1 MSSVINI
8 NNIDVIFENK
18 DEQIFCTSLDIAK
31 VFGKRHDH
39 LLRDIR
45 NILNELREIGASNEF
60 LNFGEIVQISKTTNP
75 KNGKLVNRKM
85 PMYNLTRDAF
95 TLLAMGF
102 TGKKALQFKIAFINA
117 FNQMEQI
124 IKNKEIEKIKQLKHY
139 DLPDTPYKEKIANAI
154 KEIEQKQNSKF
165 IELIEYEIVE
175 KFKNGKT
182 QVLQKLNFKTK
193 LI

>member
-31 VFGKRHDH
+31 VFGKRHDDV
-39 LLRDIR
+39 LKSIR
-45 NILNELREIGASNEF
+45 NILNELREIGASNE
-60 LNFGEIVQISKTTNP
+60 LRNFAETYRNTEIRGFGKVKGKT
-75 KNGKLVNRKM
+75 RKDRC
-85 PMYNLTRDAF
+85 YNLTRDAF

>member
-31 VFGKRHDH
+31 VFGKQHKNV
-39 LLRDIR
+39 LRDIE
-45 NILNELREIGASNEF
+45 NIINEIQEIGCF
-60 LNFGEIVQISKTTNP
+60 QCKLNFELSFQVRKIDGFR
-75 KNGKLVNRKM
+75 GKEKKY
-85 PMYNLTRDAF
+85 PFYNLTRDAF

-139 DLPDTPYKEKIANAI
+139 DLPDTPYKEKIASAI

>member
-31 VFGKRHDH
+31 VFGKRHDNV
-39 LLRDIR
+39 LADIKL
-45 NILNELREIGASNEF
+45 ILNELREIGASNEF
-60 LNFGEIVQISKTTNP
+60 LNFEEVVRISKTTNP

-139 DLPDTPYKEKIANAI
+139 DLPDTPYKEKIANA
-154 KEIEQKQNSKF
+154 
-165 IELIEYEIVE
+165 
-175 KFKNGKT
+175 
-182 QVLQKLNFKTK
+182 
-193 LI
+193 

>member
-18 DEQIFCTSLDIAK
+18 NEQIFCTSLDIAK
-31 VFGKRHDH
+31 VFGKRHNH

-45 NILNELREIGASNEF
+45 NILNELREIGASNEVS
-60 LNFGEIVQISKTTNP
+60 NFGEIVQISKTTNP

>member
-18 DEQIFCTSLDIAK
+18 NEQIFCTSLDIAK
-31 VFGKRHDH
+31 VFGKRHDNV
-39 LLRDIR
+39 LADIKL
-45 NILNELREIGASNEF
+45 ILNELREIGAF
-60 LNFGEIVQISKTTNP
+60 QGLLNFEETYRNTEIRGFGKVKGKT
-75 KNGKLVNRKM
+75 RKDRC
-85 PMYNLTRDAF
+85 YNLTRDAF

>member
-31 VFGKRHDH
+31 VFGKRHDDV
-39 LLRDIR
+39 LKSIR
-45 NILNELREIGASNEF
+45 NILNELREIGASND
-60 LNFGEIVQISKTTNP
+60 LRNFAEIVQISKTTNP

>member
-31 VFGKRHDH
+31 VFGKRHDDV
-39 LLRDIR
+39 LKAIRDI
-45 NILNELREIGASNEF
+45 LSKLREIGAF
-60 LNFGEIVQISKTTNP
+60 QDLRNFAETYRNTEIRGFGKVKGKT
-75 KNGKLVNRKM
+75 KKDRC
-85 PMYNLTRDAF
+85 YNLTRDAF

>member
-31 VFGKRHDH
+31 VFGKRHDDV
-39 LLRDIR
+39 LKSIR
-45 NILNELREIGASNEF
+45 NILNELREIGVSNE
-60 LNFGEIVQISKTTNP
+60 LRNFAEVVQISKTTNP

-124 IKNKEIEKIKQLKHY
+124 VKNKEIEKIKQLKHY

>member
-31 VFGKRHDH
+31 VFGKRHDDV
-39 LLRDIR
+39 LKSIR
-45 NILNELREIGASNEF
+45 NILNELREIGVSNE
-60 LNFGEIVQISKTTNP
+60 LRNFAEVVQISKTTNP

-124 IKNKEIEKIKQLKHY
+124 VKNKEIEKIKQLK
-139 DLPDTPYKEKIANAI
+139 
-154 KEIEQKQNSKF
+154 
-165 IELIEYEIVE
+165 
-175 KFKNGKT
+175 
-182 QVLQKLNFKTK
+182 
-193 LI
+193 

>member
-31 VFGKRHDH
+31 VFGKRHDDV
-39 LLRDIR
+39 LKAIRDI
-45 NILNELREIGASNEF
+45 LSKLREIGAF
-60 LNFGEIVQISKTTNP
+60 QYLRNFAETYRNTEIRGFGKVKGKT
-75 KNGKLVNRKM
+75 KKDRC
-85 PMYNLTRDAF
+85 YNLTRDAF

>member
-31 VFGKRHDH
+31 VFGKRHDDV
-39 LLRDIR
+39 LKSIRD
-45 NILNELREIGASNEF
+45 ILNELREIGAF
-60 LNFGEIVQISKTTNP
+60 QGLRNFAETYRNTEIRGF
-75 KNGKLVNRKM
+75 GKVKGKIRKDRC
-85 PMYNLTRDAF
+85 YNLTRDAF

>member
-31 VFGKRHDH
+31 VFGKRHDNV
-39 LLRDIR
+39 LADIKL
-45 NILNELREIGASNEF
+45 ILNELREIGASQGL
-60 LNFGEIVQISKTTNP
+60 LNFEETYRNTEIRGFGKVKGKT
-75 KNGKLVNRKM
+75 RKDRC
-85 PMYNLTRDAF
+85 YNLTRDAF

>member
-31 VFGKRHDH
+31 VFGKQHKNV
-39 LLRDIR
+39 LRDIE
-45 NILNELREIGASNEF
+45 NILNELREIGVSNEL
-60 LNFGEIVQISKTTNP
+60 LNFEQVVRISKTTNP

>member
-45 NILNELREIGASNEF
+45 NILNELREIGASNEVS
-60 LNFGEIVQISKTTNP
+60 NFGEIVQISKTTNP

>member
-18 DEQIFCTSLDIAK
+18 NEQIFCTSLDIAK
-31 VFGKRHDH
+31 VFGKQHKNV
-39 LLRDIR
+39 LRDIE
-45 NILNELREIGASNEF
+45 NILNELREIGVSNEL
-60 LNFGEIVQISKTTNP
+60 LNFEQVVRISKTTNP

-139 DLPDTPYKEKIANAI
+139 DLPDTPYKEKIASAI

>member
-31 VFGKRHDH
+31 VFGKRHDDV
-39 LLRDIR
+39 LKSIR
-45 NILNELREIGASNEF
+45 NILNELREIGVSNE
-60 LNFGEIVQISKTTNP
+60 LRNFAEVVQISKTTNP

>member
-31 VFGKRHDH
+31 VFGKRHNH

-45 NILNELREIGASNEF
+45 DILNELREIGASNEVS
-60 LNFGEIVQISKTTNP
+60 NFEQVVQISKTTNP

>member
-31 VFGKRHDH
+31 VFGKRHDNV
-39 LLRDIR
+39 LADIKL
-45 NILNELREIGASNEF
+45 ILNELREIGASNEF
-60 LNFGEIVQISKTTNP
+60 LNFEEVVRISKTTNP